1 MIFWVL
7 AADAEAETKMLNSE
21 KSRFIWQIAANG
33 VPTFYVYDCKH
44 LFETFGVAPRS
55 QMAELSGL
63 LTTAS
68 EISTLHT
75 VSGAAIPR
83 RCDEMMMVA
92 DLIVPHSGILRHAT
106 IALLTRR

>member
-1 MIFWVL
+1 
-7 AADAEAETKMLNSE
+7 MLNSE
-21 KSRFIWQIAANG
+21 KSRLIRQIAANG

-55 QMAELSGL
+55 QMAELSAL
-63 LTTAS
+63 LTTVS

-83 RCDEMMMVA
+83 RCDEMMMVT

>member
-55 QMAELSGL
+55 QMAELSAL

-75 VSGAAIPR
+75 VLGAAIPR
-83 RCDEMMMVA
+83 RCDEMMMVT
-92 DLIVPHSGILRHAT
+92 DLIIPHSGILRHAT

>member
-55 QMAELSGL
+55 QMAELSAL

-75 VSGAAIPR
+75 VLGAAIPR
-83 RCDEMMMVA
+83 RCDEMMMVT